1 MTVVDLPILMRKLSI
16 ALEELSPQQINGIL
30 SNDVRVKIKLV
41 PTREKKIEE
50 AEPAD
55 LEKYLAEL
63 REMKDR
69 MSGTEMLEGLKKSV
83 LQSLAKKLQLSID
96 SSLSKEKLTARIVE
110 RAIGL
115 RLRQDAFAQLS

>member
-30 SNDVRVKIKLV
+30 SNDVRVKIELV